1 MKYFH
6 SNLEMTDIL
15 FDNRY
20 KGQLSN
26 EISEIVY
33 FRDGEKMRAYT
44 LEVYIATVEWLL
56 QILFTFN
63 CYIFFDFLCL

>member
-33 FRDGEKMRAYT
+33 FGDGEKMRAYT
-44 LEVYIATVEWLL
+44 SKLYIATME
-56 QILFTFN
+56 
-63 CYIFFDFLCL
+63 